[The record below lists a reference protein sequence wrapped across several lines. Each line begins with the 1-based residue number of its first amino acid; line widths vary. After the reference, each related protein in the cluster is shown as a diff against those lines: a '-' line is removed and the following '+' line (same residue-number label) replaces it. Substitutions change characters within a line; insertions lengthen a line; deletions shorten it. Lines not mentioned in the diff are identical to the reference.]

1 MGLFCAWL
9 PIPMQTLVAAV
20 IALSVR
26 VHLPISVGLVFITN
40 PITMG
45 PMFFFAYRLGAW
57 FLDTE
62 VSVDHVELSW
72 AWLGS
77 QLGSI
82 WWPLLVGSLVC
93 GWVSGVTAYIG
104 ARLGWRMRVVR
115 RWRERR
121 KRRRMARRTVSE
133 M

>member
-1 MGLFCAWL
+1 
-9 PIPMQTLVAAV
+9 MQTLVAAV
-20 IALSVR
+20 IALAGR

-57 FLDTE
+57 FLNTE
-62 VSVDHVELSW
+62 VSVDHVELTW
-72 AWLGS
+72 DWLSS
-77 QLGSI
+77 QFGSI

-93 GWVSGVTAYIG
+93 GWVSGVTGYIA
-104 ARLGWRMRVVR
+104 ARLVWRMRVVR

-121 KRRRMARRTVSE
+121 KRRRMANRPVSE